1 MDHPKLIYILGS
13 GAIGS
18 IFGAR
23 LSEKYPVIL
32 IGRKNTVNS
41 INRHGLKL
49 KGLINKTYKL
59 KAQEKITN
67 IPQSTIIFLTTKVN
81 DSRSALLHIK
91 NLVKRDTVLVILQ
104 NGVNQEEE
112 YKKILKCHVIRA
124 VSQCG
129 ASSSEP
135 GLIRFNG
142 DSTTF
147 VEKNG
152 MEIAKILIN
161 VGFKAEL
168 VDNIKIKEWEKLIV
182 NCVINGLGSILR
194 VKNNQL
200 ADPGLKELKTD
211 LINECLAVS
220 KANGIIFTKNISKMI
235 DDYIPLSANTNS
247 TLQDLNRGKKTEIDY
262 LNGEIVKLGKKYG
275 INTPVNKTLYYL
287 IKSLETN
294 N

>member
-18 IFGAR
+18 IFCAR

-41 INRHGLKL
+41 VNRHGLKL

-91 NLVKRDTVLVILQ
+91 NLIKRDTVLVILQ

-112 YKKILKCHVIRA
+112 YK
-124 VSQCG
+124 
-129 ASSSEP
+129 
-135 GLIRFNG
+135 
-142 DSTTF
+142 
-147 VEKNG
+147 
-152 MEIAKILIN
+152 KILIN

>member
-112 YKKILKCHVIRA
+112 HKKILKCHVIRA

-142 DSTTF
+142 DITTF